1 LKLTARQF
9 LVWRNSAA
17 DGLYTGGFLVFRP
30 GNVAQSTHIG
40 TQSELLAEYDY
51 SRHLRVTAA
60 ISHAQAGRYI
70 QQGAV
75 GKSIDYG
82 ALILLYRF

>member
-1 LKLTARQF
+1 MGHWLEARE
-9 LVWRNSAA
+9 VHA
-17 DGLYTGGFLVFRP
+17 D
-30 GNVAQSTHIG
+30 
-40 TQSELLAEYDY
+40 YDY

-70 QQGAV
+70 QQGTV

-82 ALILLYRF
+82 ALVLLYRF